1 MISKYIDFISECRS
15 VTVAI
20 PALNPAVD
28 ACHLPFIKDESG
40 NFYIL
45 TSQIA
50 SHYKSLAKSNEVSLM
65 FVSGNMSKFGVE
77 FSLERCKINC
87 QVRLAEPVRR
97 NDILMGFRARY
108 GEIIDTLSKFEDFN
122 LFQLKPKTGVFI
134 RGFGQAYKILEGDQ
148 IPSER
153 ITGPGHK
160 NQSK

>member
-20 PALNPAVD
+20 PSLLPPVD

-50 SHYKSLAKSNEVSLM
+50 SHYKALVKTKDVSLM
-65 FVSGNMSKFGVE
+65 FVSGKMSKFGVE
-77 FSLERCKINC
+77 FSMERCKLHC
-87 QVRLAEPVRR
+87 GVMPAENLKRD
-97 NDILMGFRARY
+97 DILMGFKARY

-122 LFQLKPKTGVFI
+122 LFKLVPKNGVFI
-134 RGFGQAYKILEGDQ
+134 KGFGQAYKILEGNTL
-148 IPSER
+148 PTER
-153 ITGPGHK
+153 IHGKGHQK
-160 NQSK
+160 QS

>member
-50 SHYKSLAKSNEVSLM
+50 SH
-65 FVSGNMSKFGVE
+65 
-77 FSLERCKINC
+77 C
-87 QVRLAEPVRR
+87 
-97 NDILMGFRARY
+97 
-108 GEIIDTLSKFEDFN
+108 
-122 LFQLKPKTGVFI
+122 
-134 RGFGQAYKILEGDQ
+134 
-148 IPSER
+148 
-153 ITGPGHK
+153 
-160 NQSK
+160 

>member
-45 TSQIA
+45 TSQIV

-65 FVSGNMSKFGVE
+65 FVSRNMSKFGME
-77 FSLERCKINC
+77 FDESLDY
-87 QVRLAEPVRR
+87 L
-97 NDILMGFRARY
+97 
-108 GEIIDTLSKFEDFN
+108 
-122 LFQLKPKTGVFI
+122 
-134 RGFGQAYKILEGDQ
+134 
-148 IPSER
+148 
-153 ITGPGHK
+153 
-160 NQSK
+160 